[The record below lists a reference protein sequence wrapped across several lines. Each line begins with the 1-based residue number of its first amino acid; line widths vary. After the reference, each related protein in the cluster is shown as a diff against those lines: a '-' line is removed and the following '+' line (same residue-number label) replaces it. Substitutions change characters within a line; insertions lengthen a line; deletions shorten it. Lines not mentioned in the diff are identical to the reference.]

1 VLRTHIGS
9 LALSTAVLSLI
20 LVPFGQAGT
29 THKTKL
35 SMEEARKIA
44 VAKEA
49 GKVNS
54 QELEKEKGRW
64 IYSFDIERD
73 KQIHEVA
80 GDANTG
86 QIVEDSVENAADEMK
101 EKANENRPQS

>member
-1 VLRTHIGS
+1 VLRTHIGN
-9 LALSTAVLSLI
+9 LALSTAMLSLI
-20 LVPFGQAGT
+20 VVPFGQAGT

-80 GDANTG
+80 VDANTG
-86 QIVEDSVENAADEMK
+86 EIVEDSVENAADEMK
-101 EKANENRPQS
+101 EKAAENKPQS

>member
-1 VLRTHIGS
+1 MLKTHIGTLS
-9 LALSTAVLSLI
+9 LSTAVLSLI

-80 GDANTG
+80 VDANTG
-86 QIVEDSVENAADEMK
+86 EIVEDSVENAADEMK
-101 EKANENRPQS
+101 EKGQENKPQS

>member
-1 VLRTHIGS
+1 MGS
-9 LALSTAVLSLI
+9 LGFSAAVLSLM

-54 QELEKEKGRW
+54 HELEKEKGRW

-73 KQIHEVA
+73 KQVHEVNV
-80 GDANTG
+80 DANTG
-86 QIVEDSVENAADEMK
+86 EIVEDSVENAADEMK
-101 EKANENRPQS
+101 ENKPQS